1 MIKEKE
7 LGQARDQIRF
17 KDGAGITTVSLRQAL
32 QKQANENGVPVSFD
46 YDTVKMGGLIGG
58 STVDCLTIR
67 NPGHMHDYWYF
78 VVRVTHQGK
87 YAFVDVDMAG
97 SSKQHGKEAASQD
110 AKALF
115 AAGNLSSYGKGAMIG
130 SALRSLGKSKA
141 KLEEEDNWYNMV
153 NDIFDDLDL

>member
-7 LGQARDQIRF
+7 LSEARGQIRF
-17 KDGAGITTVSLRQAL
+17 KNGDGVTTVVLRQAL
-32 QKQANENGVPVSFD
+32 QQQATENGVPVSFD
-46 YDTVKMGGLIGG
+46 YDTVKMGGLLGG

-67 NPGHMHDYWYF
+67 NPEHMRDYWFF

-87 YAFVDVDMAG
+87 YAFVNVDMAG
-97 SSKQHGKEAASQD
+97 TSKQHGKEAAAQD

-115 AAGNLSSYGKGAMIG
+115 SAGNLNSYGKGAMIG
-130 SALRSLGKSKA
+130 SALRSIGKSKA